1 VVQRRNKLGW
11 IVAAW
16 AAVVAQAVPA
26 VCCGA
31 CDRPCCSGQAERH
44 ATAAAE
50 APADSGGCPACT
62 AATTATAACEQSPRS
77 ADHPCRCH
85 LAARQE
91 QPLASSPDS
100 LRNLTTSNQPAPL
113 AAAPP
118 TPPEAIG
125 VSREYLAASL
135 AVPIRP
141 TRILF
146 GVWRN

>member
-1 VVQRRNKLGW
+1 MVQRRSKLGW
-11 IVAAW
+11 LVVAW

-31 CDRPCCSGQAERH
+31 CDRPCCSGQAERY

-50 APADSGGCPACT
+50 ALADSGGCPLCA
-62 AATTATAACEQSPRS
+62 AATAPTAACKQPPRS
-77 ADHPCRCH
+77 ADQPCRCH

-100 LRNLTTSNQPAPL
+100 LRNLTAGDQPAAL
-113 AAAPP
+113 AAALP
-118 TPPEAIG
+118 TPPEVIG
-125 VSREYLAASL
+125 ASREYLAASL

-141 TRILF
+141 PRILF
-146 GVWRN
+146 GVWRL

>member
-1 VVQRRNKLGW
+1 MVQRRSKLGW

-26 VCCGA
+26 ACCGA
-31 CDRPCCSGQAERH
+31 CDQPCCVGQAERH
-44 ATAAAE
+44 ATGAAE
-50 APADSGGCPACT
+50 VPADSGGCPAC
-62 AATTATAACEQSPRS
+62 AAATAAPTACERAPRS
-77 ADHPCRCH
+77 TDHPCRCH

-91 QPLASSPDS
+91 QPVAPSPDS
-100 LRNLTTSNQPAPL
+100 LRNLTPDDQPAAL
-113 AAAPP
+113 TAAPP
-118 TPPEAIG
+118 TPPQAIG

-141 TRILF
+141 PRILF